1 MKNTTL
7 EDVSNW
13 IKKAPLN
20 DVFLVYNLVINEVEN
35 RRLELEILTKSVK
48 EILTESVK
56 ETFKK
61 GEKKQN
67 EIRK

>member
-35 RRLELEILTKSVK
+35 RRLELKV
-48 EILTESVK
+48 LTESVK
-56 ETFKK
+56 EEMYKALKK

-67 EIRK
+67 ENRK

>member
-7 EDVSNW
+7 EDVSDW

-35 RRLELEILTKSVK
+35 RRLELKVLTEQVK
-48 EILTESVK
+48 EEMYKAL
-56 ETFKK
+56 KK

-67 EIRK
+67 ETRE

>member
-13 IKKAPLN
+13 IKKTPLN

-35 RRLELEILTKSVK
+35 RRLELKV
-48 EILTESVK
+48 LTESVK
-56 ETFKK
+56 EEMYKALKK

-67 EIRK
+67 ETRK